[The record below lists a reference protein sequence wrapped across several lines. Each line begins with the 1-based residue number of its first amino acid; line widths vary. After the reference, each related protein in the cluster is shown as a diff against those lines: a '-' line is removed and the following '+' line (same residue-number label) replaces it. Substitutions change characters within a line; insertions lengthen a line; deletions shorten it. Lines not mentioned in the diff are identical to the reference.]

1 MITISID
8 TSKFDRAMAD
18 FPAALARAQ
27 RVALVK
33 IGNIV
38 ENRARGAIKD
48 PSLRPSPWA
57 PRKKDYKHPPL
68 LKSTSMW
75 RGINYKVT
83 GPDTVVVGTPY
94 KYAGYHQRGTKN
106 MTARPFFPVDGR
118 GRLMPDVMDAIVREV
133 QDVYSAESQKAFGNG
148 GG

>member
-8 TSKFDRAMAD
+8 TSQFAKSMAD

-27 RVALVK
+27 RAALVK

-68 LKSTSMW
+68 LKSTNMW
-75 RGINYKVT
+75 HGIKSKVT

-94 KYAGYHQRGTKN
+94 KYAAYHQRGTKN
-106 MTARPFFPVDGR
+106 MPARPFFPVDGH
-118 GRLMPDVMDAIVREV
+118 GRLMPDVMDAIVRKV
-133 QDVYSAESQKAFGNG
+133 QNAYSAELQKAFGNG